1 MVFVPLGNIEVYSK
15 KEEERGCAVDCLL
28 QEYGYPIL
36 ILGALLEG
44 ESVLLLG
51 GGMAYFGYLSL
62 PMVILVS
69 FVGAIIHD
77 QLLYFA
83 GKRGLTFFL
92 KRSETMERKSQ
103 KVFRLLKKYDYWL
116 IMGFRFVYGL
126 RTLTPMVVGASGLS
140 LKRYTVLTVTS
151 AAFWA
156 VSVSC
161 VGYLCATAIEKL
173 ISRFQN
179 YQIYLGIGLLV
190 IVLGVAIFFLG
201 RHQVRKRRIKKKA
214 HPREIGS

>member
-1 MVFVPLGNIEVYSK
+1 M
-15 KEEERGCAVDCLL
+15 DCLL

-62 PMVILVS
+62 PLVILVS

-83 GKRGLTFFL
+83 GRRGLTFFL
-92 KRSETMERKSQ
+92 RRSEALEKKSQ
-103 KVFRLLKKYDYWL
+103 RVFRLLKKYDYWL

-140 LKRYTVLTVTS
+140 IRRYTILTVTS

-156 VSVSC
+156 VTVSC
-161 VGYLCATAIEKL
+161 VGYVCATAIEKL
-173 ISRFQN
+173 ISRFHD
-179 YQIYLGIGLLV
+179 YQIYLGIGLLI
-190 IVLGVAIFFLG
+190 IVLMVAIFFLG
-201 RHQVRKRRIKKKA
+201 RHHVKKRRVRKKA
-214 HPREIGS
+214 LQENKNS